1 MHTSQQYGPTTPVS
15 GSRSRIDPVILF
27 FFLAYAISWLTALA
41 LHVVARQAGLPHFGT
56 LLGMVESTFDLGTM
70 AGQLILPVPVVWVM
84 TRVVDFGPTLAGV
97 ITALIVGGTHDLKRL
112 LARLV
117 HWRVGVAAYVLA
129 LLGPAVVMLGA
140 IGIYALADNSFVESG
155 TLGWR
160 AATQALV
167 FWLAVRTLMGG
178 GLGEELG
185 WRGFA
190 LDRMLGRMHP
200 NQASLIIGLVWTFW
214 HFPGHLVSQSP
225 VGNLIGQLLI
235 TVPLSYVA
243 TWLYLRTSGS
253 VLVLTLF
260 HGSAN
265 GFNSFFERSLWP
277 GLRDAD
283 GWLLIFLVLALAL
296 SAAAAASM
304 GAADDAKALEDAD
317 PPTSPR

>member
-1 MHTSQQYGPTTPVS
+1 MLRALVFY
-15 GSRSRIDPVILF
+15 R
-27 FFLAYAISWLTALA
+27 LTAL
-41 LHVVARQAGLPHFGT
+41 
-56 LLGMVESTFDLGTM
+56 
-70 AGQLILPVPVVWVM
+70 
-84 TRVVDFGPTLAGV
+84 
-97 ITALIVGGTHDLKRL
+97 
-112 LARLV
+112 
-117 HWRVGVAAYVLA
+117 
-129 LLGPAVVMLGA
+129 
-140 IGIYALADNSFVESG
+140 
-155 TLGWR
+155 
-160 AATQALV
+160 
-167 FWLAVRTLMGG
+167 
-178 GLGEELG
+178 
-185 WRGFA
+185 
-190 LDRMLGRMHP
+190 
-200 NQASLIIGLVWTFW
+200 
-214 HFPGHLVSQSP
+214 P